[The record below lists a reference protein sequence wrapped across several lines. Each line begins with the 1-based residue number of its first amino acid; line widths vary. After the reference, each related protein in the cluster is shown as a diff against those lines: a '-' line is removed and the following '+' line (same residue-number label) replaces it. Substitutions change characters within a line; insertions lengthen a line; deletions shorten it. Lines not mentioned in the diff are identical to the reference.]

1 MTGGADPAKAHVEE
15 LIACCRTLTTPK
27 AKRNMAAIAATP
39 EGRERVE
46 TALATL
52 QSWQPA
58 IAQASREMAKAVP
71 VLIKALRSTRGKV
84 RA

>member
-1 MTGGADPAKAHVEE
+1 MSADSDPAKAHIEE
-15 LIACCRTLTTPK
+15 LIAYCRGLTTPK

-39 EGRERVE
+39 EGRERVV

-52 QSWQPA
+52 QAWQPT
-58 IAQASREMAKAVP
+58 IAEASRQMAKAVP
-71 VLIKALRSTRGKV
+71 VLTKALKATRAKV